1 MNIYDIK
8 NKANEVLRQ
17 PNQLFK
23 VILYVGIIQA
33 LFSALSGLF
42 DGILGS
48 IISLIL
54 SILTVTLGHG
64 IIVASLKVV
73 NNNGNLVD
81 EKEDSLVG
89 IKRFGQL
96 FPTYFLYRVVVALAG
111 IVVGVIGMLL
121 MYTMITDAQF
131 SNLSQLVLM
140 YVNKSTISQ
149 DGIGHDTGN
158 FRQRKSE
165 KGVQCHTGSL
175 GIVNI
180 VASLSNVFSFVF
192 ILVIIISILSVYLSL
207 KFGLF
212 NYILQKYN
220 YTGLTALKES
230 SRLMKG
236 NKWTLFKLEFSFF
249 GWMILAGLVS
259 GVVVMFVETI
269 MPIPFLATFITVVVS
284 TFFSAYFYDVKR
296 NTCLAVF
303 YEELDYADKN
313 SVEL

>member
-96 FPTYFLYRVVVALAG
+96 FPTYFLFSWRNRSVLSDALAG
-111 IVVGVIGMLL
+111 IAVGVIGMFL

-149 DGIGHDTGN
+149 D
-158 FRQRKSE
+158 E
-165 KGVQCHTGSL
+165 
-175 GIVNI
+175 IVNI

-207 KFGLF
+207 TFGLF

-259 GVVVMFVETI
+259 GVVAMFVETI
-269 MPIPFLATFITVVVS
+269 MPIPFLVTFITGVVS
-284 TFFSAYFYDVKR
+284 TFFSAYFYDVKL

>member
-149 DGIGHDTGN
+149 D
-158 FRQRKSE
+158 E
-165 KGVQCHTGSL
+165 
-175 GIVNI
+175 IVNI

-236 NKWTLFKLEFSFF
+236 NKCTLFKLEFSFF

-259 GVVVMFVETI
+259 GVVAMFVETI
-269 MPIPFLATFITVVVS
+269 MPIPFLATFITGVVS
-284 TFFSAYFYDVKR
+284 TFFSAYFYDVKL
-296 NTCLAVF
+296 NTCFAVF

>member
-1 MNIYDIK
+1 M
-8 NKANEVLRQ
+8 
-17 PNQLFK
+17 
-23 VILYVGIIQA
+23 
-33 LFSALSGLF
+33 
-42 DGILGS
+42 
-48 IISLIL
+48 
-54 SILTVTLGHG
+54 
-64 IIVASLKVV
+64 
-73 NNNGNLVD
+73 
-81 EKEDSLVG
+81 
-89 IKRFGQL
+89 
-96 FPTYFLYRVVVALAG
+96 YRVVVALAG

-149 DGIGHDTGN
+149 D
-158 FRQRKSE
+158 E
-165 KGVQCHTGSL
+165 
-175 GIVNI
+175 IVNI

-259 GVVVMFVETI
+259 GVVAMFVETI
-269 MPIPFLATFITVVVS
+269 MPIPFLVTFITGVVS
-284 TFFSAYFYDVKR
+284 TFFSAYFYDVKL

>member
-149 DGIGHDTGN
+149 D
-158 FRQRKSE
+158 E
-165 KGVQCHTGSL
+165 
-175 GIVNI
+175 IVNI

-236 NKWTLFKLEFSFF
+236 NKWTLFKLKFSFF

-259 GVVVMFVETI
+259 GVVAMFVETI
-269 MPIPFLATFITVVVS
+269 MPIPFLATFITGVVS
-284 TFFSAYFYDVKR
+284 TFFSAYFYDVKL
-296 NTCLAVF
+296 NTCFAVF

>member
-149 DGIGHDTGN
+149 D
-158 FRQRKSE
+158 E
-165 KGVQCHTGSL
+165 
-175 GIVNI
+175 IVNI

-236 NKWTLFKLEFSFF
+236 NKWILFKLEFSFF

-259 GVVVMFVETI
+259 GVVAMFVETI
-269 MPIPFLATFITVVVS
+269 MPIPFLATFITGVVS
-284 TFFSAYFYDVKR
+284 TFFSAYFYDVKL
-296 NTCLAVF
+296 NTCFAVF